1 MLREILESSK
11 AKGFNIQQIIMDHD
25 TSGGNIAVD
34 SFPEV
39 RITYCGNHT
48 AKSFHNDLT
57 KLKSIKCKVLYD
69 RPFSRGDLGVYI
81 TVLNFLW

>member
-1 MLREILESSK
+1 MLREILESAK
-11 AKGFNIQQIIMDHD
+11 AKGFNIQQIVMDHD

-39 RITYCGNHT
+39 RITYCSNHT

-57 KLKSIKCKVLYD
+57 KLKSVKCKVLYICEATFKVIHSFFKVH
-69 RPFSRGDLGVYI
+69 R
-81 TVLNFLW
+81 NFL